1 MGRKSETQKR
11 MAYLDVLV
19 ESISYRSQLISR
31 TQKVE
36 SGIKA
41 TRKTGFAAGFITA
54 FIFVLLIPLAVWFII
69 GII

>member
-11 MAYLDVLV
+11 MAYLDALV

-36 SGIKA
+36 SGINA
-41 TRKTGFAAGFITA
+41 TRKTGFIAGFITA